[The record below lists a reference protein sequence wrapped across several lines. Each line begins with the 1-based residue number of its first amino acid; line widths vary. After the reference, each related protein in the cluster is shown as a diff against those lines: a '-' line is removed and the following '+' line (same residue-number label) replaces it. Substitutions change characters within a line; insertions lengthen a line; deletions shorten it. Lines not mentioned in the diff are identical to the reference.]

1 MIWEQSIEGR
11 YVTLQS
17 VREEDAA
24 VVLDIRQDP
33 KLTKYLPRLD
43 ITIAEQ
49 QDWIRE
55 QREREGDY
63 YFLSWSKKGEPVGTI
78 RIYHID
84 PVRLSGETGS
94 LALRGNAMENLE
106 TKLLCEDFA
115 FRTLGLKE
123 TISVV
128 NAENRQAL
136 RFAQL
141 FGVQFD
147 EPSDDP
153 RGFLC
158 RIGHNETQRAEIY
171 REKIRSMLY

>member
-63 YFLSWSKKGEPVGTI
+63 YFLSWSKTVQKKCP
-78 RIYHID
+78 
-84 PVRLSGETGS
+84 S
-94 LALRGNAMENLE
+94 
-106 TKLLCEDFA
+106 
-115 FRTLGLKE
+115 
-123 TISVV
+123 
-128 NAENRQAL
+128 
-136 RFAQL
+136 RFKK
-141 FGVQFD
+141 
-147 EPSDDP
+147 
-153 RGFLC
+153 
-158 RIGHNETQRAEIY
+158 T
-171 REKIRSMLY
+171 